1 MQSDRKFFA
10 CSEYAYIFFCLTEF
24 LLQNIIDT
32 NTHTYRGV
40 GAHAHKPTHICV
52 WLCVLLK
59 LESGGHFLN
68 FSLTWSTMT
77 SQTRVALTPPRLL
90 TRRTRRETPGPV
102 RKLSLTSSYLFFS
115 VFFLQSF
122 FLLLFFLKLSTFLIV
137 FPYFSF
143 LIYLYSTPT
152 ILTLTL
158 THHQMIAFFY
168 RLSWQTPFLVFLRN
182 NSNVSTFRTLFS
194 APVQTINFRDLIFTQ
209 VSYEWN
215 KNKWQSRPGRMCYA
229 SPSNRYVQ
237 FCLPSL
243 LLILLFFLQRF
254 RIPNIV
260 FSNSFE
266 EKVIKCSL
274 PVQHGW
280 CRKVF

>member
-115 VFFLQSF
+115 VFFFTKLFSTFILSQTIH
-122 FLLLFFLKLSTFLIV
+122 FLDCFSLFFFSYLPLFNTNNLNPNPNPSPNDRFL
-137 FPYFSF
+137 
-143 LIYLYSTPT
+143 
-152 ILTLTL
+152 
-158 THHQMIAFFY
+158 
-168 RLSWQTPFLVFLRN
+168 
-182 NSNVSTFRTLFS
+182 
-194 APVQTINFRDLIFTQ
+194 
-209 VSYEWN
+209 
-215 KNKWQSRPGRMCYA
+215 
-229 SPSNRYVQ
+229 
-237 FCLPSL
+237 LPSL
-243 LLILLFFLQRF
+243 VTNTF
-254 RIPNIV
+254 PG
-260 FSNSFE
+260 FST
-266 EKVIKCSL
+266 K
-274 PVQHGW
+274 
-280 CRKVF
+280 